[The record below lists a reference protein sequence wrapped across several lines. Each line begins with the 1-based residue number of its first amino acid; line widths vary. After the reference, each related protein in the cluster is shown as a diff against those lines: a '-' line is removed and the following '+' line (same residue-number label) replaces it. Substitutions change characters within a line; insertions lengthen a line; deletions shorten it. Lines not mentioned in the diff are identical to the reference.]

1 MNWYTLM
8 ALEFVYAPIR
18 RALRNNSGPK
28 GHIRMDAGDGRGP
41 FGVLVY
47 PRPLSKNEIEQWE
60 LRTVDMPRVNYY
72 VYGVLENGNHEL
84 LLEWAREMPGAF
96 DAALERADE
105 LGRTEEFVD
114 YVVHPI

>member
-1 MNWYTLM
+1 M
-8 ALEFVYAPIR
+8 ALKFVYAPIR
-18 RALRNNSGPK
+18 RTLHNNSGPK
-28 GHIRMDAGDGRGP
+28 GHIHMDAGDGRGAS
-41 FGVLVY
+41 GVLVY

-72 VYGVLENGNHEL
+72 VYGVLENGNHEF